1 VSARPAVLELSGV
14 RVERGGHLVLDVPSF
29 RLGAGEIVA
38 LIGPNG
44 SGKTTLL
51 QTLMGLLPRAA
62 GAARFRGEELE
73 ADGRLV
79 ERRRRLALILQE
91 CLLFDGTVEANVAT
105 GLRLR
110 GVPRAEVRRRVG
122 AYLERFRLAGLA
134 GRAARKLSGG
144 EARRVS
150 LARALV
156 VEPEVV
162 LLDEPFSH
170 LDAPT
175 RQAITDDLEATV
187 REAGMAAVLVTHDAG
202 EALRLADRIV
212 VMHEGRIVQDDAPA
226 EVLNHP
232 VNEFVAGCVGM
243 ETILEGEVRARSGWE
258 LEVAVGEATVA
269 AVGEL
274 EPGDPVHLCI
284 RPENVVLEPA
294 APGRTSA
301 RNVYPA
307 RITGV
312 ASIGPYLKL
321 RLDCG
326 FPLVAHV
333 TAESYS
339 LLGLAPGRHVHAV
352 FKATAVH
359 VIRRTR
365 PAGALSPA
373 LAVRRAGDAQPEDG
387 QAAGEGR

>member
-1 VSARPAVLELSGV
+1 MSGSRSVLELRDV
-14 RVERGGHLVLDVPSF
+14 RVERGGQLVLDVPSF

-51 QTLMGLLPRAA
+51 LTLMGLLPRAA
-62 GAARFRGEELE
+62 GSVLFDGEVLE
-73 ADGRLV
+73 AGGRLI
-79 ERRRRLALILQE
+79 ERRRRLAMILQE
-91 CLLFDGTVEANVAT
+91 CLLFDGTVEGNVAA

-110 GVPRAEVRRRVG
+110 GAPRDEVRRRVG
-122 AYLERFRLAGLA
+122 ASLQRFRLGDLA
-134 GRAARKLSGG
+134 RRAARTLSGG

-156 VEPEVV
+156 VDPEVV

-175 RQAITDDLEATV
+175 RQAITDDLEGAI

-212 VMHEGRIVQDDAPA
+212 VMHEGRIVQSGAPSA
-226 EVLNHP
+226 VLNHP
-232 VNEFVAGCVGM
+232 VNEFVASCVGM

-258 LEVAVGEATVA
+258 LEVGVGDAVVA
-269 AVGEL
+269 AVGEA

-284 RPENVVLEPA
+284 RPENVVLEPR
-294 APGRTSA
+294 APARATSA

-333 TAESYS
+333 TAESYA
-339 LLGLAPGRHVHAV
+339 LLGLGPGREVNAM
-352 FKATAVH
+352 FKATAIH

-365 PAGALSPA
+365 AAEAAAPPAPA
-373 LAVRRAGDAQPEDG
+373 PLGRAAPDG
-387 QAAGEGR
+387 R